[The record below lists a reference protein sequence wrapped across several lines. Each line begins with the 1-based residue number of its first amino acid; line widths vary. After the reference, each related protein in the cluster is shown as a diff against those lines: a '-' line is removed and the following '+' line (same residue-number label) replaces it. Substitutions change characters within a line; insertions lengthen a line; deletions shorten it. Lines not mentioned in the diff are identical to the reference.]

1 MRDQRCNGPRAEGGA
16 RSATRDN
23 ARGTSRRGT
32 KRERAANSTEVRG
45 STALVESV
53 DYEVLRDLVGFWIRR
68 AEVKVLRSLAVHLG
82 RIGVTPTEVAALIL
96 MGSNKRMSQIA
107 LAEALGTDQS
117 TVVNLLSGLERR
129 ELISRTRDLQDR
141 RYHVLSLTAGGRA
154 TLRRSKAALARHNAA
169 LQTGLSAAERAS
181 LIHALRRFVEA

>member
-1 MRDQRCNGPRAEGGA
+1 MRDQRCSGARAEGGA
-16 RSATRDN
+16 RSATRDD
-23 ARGTSRRGT
+23 ARGTSKRGA
-32 KRERAANSTEVRG
+32 KRERANSGEVRG

-68 AEVKVLRSLAVHLG
+68 AEVKVLRSFGAHLG

-96 MGSNKRMSQIA
+96 MGSNKRMSQIS

-129 ELISRTRDLQDR
+129 ELISRTRDLHDR
-141 RYHVLSLTAGGRA
+141 RYHVLSLTAAGRT
-154 TLRRSKAALARHNAA
+154 TLRRSKAALARHNDAMQA
-169 LQTGLSAAERAS
+169 GLSAAERAT
-181 LIHALRRFVEA
+181 LIDALRRFVEA